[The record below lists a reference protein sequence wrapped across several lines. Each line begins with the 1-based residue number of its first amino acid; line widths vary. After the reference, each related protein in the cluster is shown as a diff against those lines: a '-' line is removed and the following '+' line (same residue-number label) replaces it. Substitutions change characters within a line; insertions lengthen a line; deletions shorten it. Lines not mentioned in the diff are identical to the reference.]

1 MRDTS
6 SPWLYPDSH
15 EAAKDDV
22 LLAHRLHETIDYI
35 DEIVT
40 PLDHTSMALPDADL
54 IKHEFA
60 TAAQMLRHGAKRALS
75 QLESAEDKPALLAD
89 LAAIEAEYRRNWLA
103 RNRPGGLEDS
113 VARLRSAGEL
123 YAK

>member
-1 MRDTS
+1 
-6 SPWLYPDSH
+6 
-15 EAAKDDV
+15 
-22 LLAHRLHETIDYI
+22 
-35 DEIVT
+35 
-40 PLDHTSMALPDADL
+40 ALPDADL
-54 IKHEFA
+54 IKREFA

-75 QLESAEDKPALLAD
+75 QLESAEDKQALLAD